1 MTLCSEVLGTVT
13 REAFEIKDVL
23 EVGRWLQQKGFS
35 DVIDSFEGEFDFP
48 FFACV
53 NSIFYR
59 PRFTDQ
65 EMDGQAISASQ
76 AGTEMSYPS
85 TGKE

>member
-59 PRFTDQ
+59 PRNGWTGNLSFSSWDR
-65 EMDGQAISASQ
+65 DVLPKYGQRI
-76 AGTEMSYPS
+76 
-85 TGKE
+85 KVL